1 MTELTKAPRPSEG
14 DAQQKARTK
23 RDKALV
29 AAIIALL
36 AAGATGY
43 GLLVGIRVAL
53 VTWGLSA
60 EAAEWLANL
69 VSDHTEPPDL
79 GFGPPG
85 PMELAEED
93 QARAWRA
100 IYALGAAQ
108 RLAETED
115 LAHAEEVETGY
126 FARHLAAEG
135 RRQRAAALV
144 DITSKLLG
152 DRTEEQGKIPLLGW
166 RAVIDNR
173 TTPECAWANGQNFRA
188 DRMPVIGLPGSVHP
202 RCRCTSGPA
211 IPGAPLIP
219 SL

>member
-1 MTELTKAPRPSEG
+1 MTQAPRPSEG
-14 DAQQKARTK
+14 DAQQRARTK

-36 AAGATGY
+36 AAGAVGY
-43 GLLVGIRVAL
+43 GLLLGIRVAL
-53 VTWGLSA
+53 IAWGLA
-60 EAAEWLANL
+60 PEAADWLANL
-69 VSDHTEPPDL
+69 VSDQTEAPDL
-79 GFGPPG
+79 GFGAPG
-85 PMELAEED
+85 PMEEAEAI

-108 RLAETED
+108 RLFEDED
-115 LAHAEEVETGY
+115 LAHAEGVEEGY

-144 DITSKLLG
+144 DITRQLLG
-152 DRTEEQGKIPLLGW
+152 DRTEEQQGEVPLLGW
-166 RAVIDNR
+166 RAVLDQR

-188 DRMPVIGLPGSVHP
+188 DRMPIIGLPGSVHP

-211 IPGAPLIP
+211 IPNAPLIP
-219 SL
+219 SV